1 VAPRVS
7 PSERLRAEID
17 EVFSREGDLAQALE
31 EVTRLSVRLML
42 QTALEAEVTGSLG
55 RDRYARGE
63 REREGYR
70 DGYSRVTIR
79 STAGPIVLER
89 PKLRGTA
96 EAFASR
102 LLGVAV
108 TRSNALEALVISSF
122 VRGLSVRDVEAT
134 LEEALGPEAGIS
146 RSTVSRICAQI
157 KEEFDAWRGR
167 DLSGVELD
175 VLFLDASHF
184 RYHEGARAEPVL
196 CAWGLTAEGEPV
208 LVGLEGAGGG
218 SADAWD
224 GFLSGLVAR
233 GLPSPLLVV
242 SDGAPGLISAI
253 ERHFPDALRQRC
265 LVHRVRN
272 LLAKVPKHVQAKVK
286 AEFWAIFDRI
296 EAPPGEAAVAE
307 ARTRADRFS
316 ARWRRLYPGMVE
328 CFEEDR
334 EALFAH
340 LRLPRAYWVRCRH
353 SNLIERSS
361 GETRRRVKVIGRLP
375 GERSCLS
382 LCWAVLDRASRGWRG
397 ISQTLSMIRL
407 LHELRRELHGKVV
420 VAREG
425 VVPEPQKD
433 VTPAA

>member
-208 LVGLEGAGGG
+208 LVGLEGAGGDPPTPGTG
-218 SADAWD
+218 S
-224 GFLSGLVAR
+224 S
-233 GLPSPLLVV
+233 
-242 SDGAPGLISAI
+242 
-253 ERHFPDALRQRC
+253 
-265 LVHRVRN
+265 
-272 LLAKVPKHVQAKVK
+272 
-286 AEFWAIFDRI
+286 
-296 EAPPGEAAVAE
+296 
-307 ARTRADRFS
+307 
-316 ARWRRLYPGMVE
+316 
-328 CFEEDR
+328 
-334 EALFAH
+334 
-340 LRLPRAYWVRCRH
+340 
-353 SNLIERSS
+353 
-361 GETRRRVKVIGRLP
+361 
-375 GERSCLS
+375 
-382 LCWAVLDRASRGWRG
+382 RASWPGASPRRCSWSPTGRRGSSRPSNG
-397 ISQTLSMIRL
+397 TS
-407 LHELRRELHGKVV
+407 
-420 VAREG
+420 
-425 VVPEPQKD
+425 P
-433 VTPAA
+433 TPSVSAASSTA